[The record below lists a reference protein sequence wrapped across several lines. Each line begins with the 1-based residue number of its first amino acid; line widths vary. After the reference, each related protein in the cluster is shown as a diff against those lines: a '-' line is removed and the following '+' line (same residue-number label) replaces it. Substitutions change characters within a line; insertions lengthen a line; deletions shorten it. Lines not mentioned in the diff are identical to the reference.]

1 MIKIA
6 LKNLWARRG
15 NNIWLAIE
23 LVVVTIIA
31 WLIIDP
37 VAVRVYDTA
46 QPLGYDRDRLVQ
58 LWFNTY
64 DTLSTRYDRAASE
77 KDIAGKHIA
86 DIRRSL
92 EKLPQ
97 VERVT
102 PTSQYYS
109 PESPSTNLTSFWS
122 TDTIQAMEG
131 YYVPETGFFA
141 TLGASSV
148 EGSPTIA
155 EIDDMHLGD
164 GDIIVTEDIAKHLFP
179 NGNAVGQILEGRD
192 YYKPRRIVGVIGN
205 VRLKGFTN
213 TRFYTF
219 SQSNMFPVYY
229 SGKVS
234 ENFSFLARLR
244 PGESTEDFAEDE
256 SIRKELRKG
265 NYYCSSIKSLDALA
279 KEEEK
284 NRGVTGG
291 KILGTCLLIFFMGSL
306 MLGVTGIFWLQTRSR
321 SHEAGIMKSFGASPR
336 FITATMMWEG
346 VLLVLFTWAIGCLL
360 YLQWGLNNGLA
371 EKDRLIIS
379 RASCPPDWVTDFPVH
394 FAIISA
400 IVLAVLLIVVCIGIY
415 IPARRIS
422 RVNPVDALRDE

>member
-109 PESPSTNLTSFWS
+109 PE
-122 TDTIQAMEG
+122 
-131 YYVPETGFFA
+131 
-141 TLGASSV
+141 
-148 EGSPTIA
+148 
-155 EIDDMHLGD
+155 
-164 GDIIVTEDIAKHLFP
+164 
-179 NGNAVGQILEGRD
+179 
-192 YYKPRRIVGVIGN
+192 
-205 VRLKGFTN
+205 
-213 TRFYTF
+213 
-219 SQSNMFPVYY
+219 
-229 SGKVS
+229 
-234 ENFSFLARLR
+234 
-244 PGESTEDFAEDE
+244 
-256 SIRKELRKG
+256 
-265 NYYCSSIKSLDALA
+265 
-279 KEEEK
+279 
-284 NRGVTGG
+284 
-291 KILGTCLLIFFMGSL
+291 
-306 MLGVTGIFWLQTRSR
+306 
-321 SHEAGIMKSFGASPR
+321 
-336 FITATMMWEG
+336 
-346 VLLVLFTWAIGCLL
+346 
-360 YLQWGLNNGLA
+360 
-371 EKDRLIIS
+371 
-379 RASCPPDWVTDFPVH
+379 
-394 FAIISA
+394 
-400 IVLAVLLIVVCIGIY
+400 
-415 IPARRIS
+415 
-422 RVNPVDALRDE
+422 